1 MAPMFEIYFLIG
13 SDKTASEEELME
25 LSSEMGKFNDVVQI
39 SSDELNF
46 SFSTQVRPFRFY
58 LIFEKLT
65 FFQAHLM
72 ALNLQQSCSNIASV
86 THMIDNYKLN
96 IRRLFKEYLTP
107 GVPEDKFICLDQLLP
122 SSTPDYFTLSK
133 FIWYSNWP
141 SRYHSLPERC
151 ASPTFTISSKVTLKF
166 LVRNFVRRF

>member
-1 MAPMFEIYFLIG
+1 
-13 SDKTASEEELME
+13 
-25 LSSEMGKFNDVVQI
+25 
-39 SSDELNF
+39 
-46 SFSTQVRPFRFY
+46 
-58 LIFEKLT
+58 
-65 FFQAHLM
+65 M
-72 ALNLQQSCSNIASV
+72 ALNLQQSCSNIVSV

-107 GVPEDKFICLDQLLP
+107 GVPEDTFICLDQLLP

-151 ASPTFTISSKVTLKF
+151 ASPTFTISSKVTLYASFESLCADFNIIMVFIMAFSF
-166 LVRNFVRRF
+166 LV